1 MAETEPMPNLVGG
14 DTDTVCC
21 KLKKGNRFSKPNCEP
36 GLSPAPDLPIVLIA
50 RINLSRQCF
59 SFAIT
64 LISACAP
71 GTASSVIP
79 RAVHAGQGSERNSSL
94 TDIKSPVVACRPT

>member
-1 MAETEPMPNLVGG
+1 VAEAERMLKSVGG
-14 DTDTVCC
+14 NTE
-21 KLKKGNRFSKPNCEP
+21 LGGGKGKSCNRFSKPNCEP

-79 RAVHAGQGSERNSSL
+79 RAVHAGQGSERNLSL